1 MMNINDLPGYDAAA
15 PLLAVDNLCV
25 TFESFEGEVAAVDGV
40 SFTVNPGETLC
51 IVGESG
57 SGKSASQM
65 AIMGLLSTPPAL
77 ISGSVRFC
85 GIELVH
91 APQSTLFTVRGSGVS
106 MIFQDAI
113 TSLNPA
119 LKIGFQIA
127 EVFCA
132 RTGSDSASGRKY
144 AIELMERVAIPG
156 ASQRVDDYPFQF
168 SGGMCQRIMIA
179 MALALKPKILIADEP
194 TTALDVT
201 VQRQVMELLKSLSR
215 EADLALVLIT
225 HDLGVAAEQA
235 DKVMVMYAGRTVE
248 TGLTDEVF
256 AKPYHPY
263 TRALL
268 SSMPDLTNNSN
279 RLGIISGAPPV
290 LTQLPEG
297 CAFRPRCQ
305 FVAPMCRLNRPQLFV
320 SGPSRASACF
330 RVDDIF
336 KKQNSNV

>member
-1 MMNINDLPGYDAAA
+1 
-15 PLLAVDNLCV
+15 
-25 TFESFEGEVAAVDGV
+25 
-40 SFTVNPGETLC
+40 
-51 IVGESG
+51 
-57 SGKSASQM
+57 
-65 AIMGLLSTPPAL
+65 
-77 ISGSVRFC
+77 
-85 GIELVH
+85 
-91 APQSTLFTVRGSGVS
+91 
-106 MIFQDAI
+106 
-113 TSLNPA
+113 
-119 LKIGFQIA
+119 
-127 EVFCA
+127 
-132 RTGSDSASGRKY
+132 
-144 AIELMERVAIPG
+144 
-156 ASQRVDDYPFQF
+156 
-168 SGGMCQRIMIA
+168 
-179 MALALKPKILIADEP
+179 
-194 TTALDVT
+194 
-201 VQRQVMELLKSLSR
+201 MELLKSLSR

-263 TRALL
+263 TQALL
-268 SSMPDLTNNSN
+268 SSMPDLTDNSN